1 MRLFGSVV
9 RFFWGPLS
17 CQATI
22 LGLAAAPL
30 IVLGVACSGHASVP
44 PPKPPVVACKEPEV
58 LKVVVRGSDRMN
70 MDESGQSLAVVVR
83 VYQLKGSR
91 SLEDAEFDQIW
102 QHDRETLADDVLS
115 VSETVLA
122 PSDSKVVN
130 IKRSDDAH
138 YLAVIGLFRRP
149 DGIAWRAIRL
159 IPTVCKTGVAMKN
172 VAKEIAVEFLIEDYR
187 IEVRT

>member
-1 MRLFGSVV
+1 M
-9 RFFWGPLS
+9 
-17 CQATI
+17 
-22 LGLAAAPL
+22 
-30 IVLGVACSGHASVP
+30 
-44 PPKPPVVACKEPEV
+44 VACKEPEV

-83 VYQLKGSR
+83 VYQLKSSR
-91 SLEDAEFDQIW
+91 TLEDAEFDQIW
-102 QHDRETLADDVLS
+102 QRDRETLADDVLS

-122 PSDSKVVN
+122 PSDSRIVN
-130 IKRSDDAH
+130 IKRADDAH

-159 IPTVCKTGVAMKN
+159 IPTVCRTGVAMKT